1 MNVFKLRNRLVS
13 DYASYISSFIQIR
26 DERIRHYVDHQISQG
41 LLWPDPLIQLN
52 PSFEPG
58 KLIDELVEEGVLHTE
73 CKKIFRIKPD
83 PKSNGNP
90 LRLHRHQ
97 EEAIRIARG
106 GNNYVLTT
114 GTGSGKSLAYIIPI
128 VDHVLH
134 RGSGRG
140 IQAIVV
146 YPMNALANSQLGE
159 LRKFLCHG
167 YPDGKGPV
175 TFERYTGQESDEDR
189 KRIMANPPD
198 ILLTNYVMLELILTR
213 PSERGTLVRAANDL
227 QFLVLD
233 ELHTYRGRQ
242 GSDVAMLVRRVREAL
257 NAKRMQCVG
266 TSATLAG
273 AGTYQEQQEEIA
285 KVASTFFGAEVIPDH
300 VIGET
305 LQRGTPEFE
314 ISEQGFLDGLRERI
328 SKEDHAPPLDFN
340 GFINDPLS
348 VWIES
353 KFGVT
358 KEPTTS
364 RLIRAKPRS
373 ITGPEGVARELSQA
387 IDLPEERCVEA
398 IEGGLLAG
406 YQAEDDPE
414 TGFPVF
420 AFRLNQ
426 FISRGD
432 TVYATV
438 EAEEARHVTVFGQQ
452 FLPGDRNKI
461 LLPLV
466 FCRECGQEYYC
477 VRKSHDDETDLRY
490 FIPRE
495 LGDTQDDEL
504 GEAGFLYFNTTNPWP
519 IDAEEELS
527 RLPDDWL
534 EDHHGTMRV
543 RRNRRKN
550 LPNYIRIESSGRES
564 DDGIDGHYLSAPFR
578 FCLQCGVAYD
588 FRQRSDFAKLSE
600 LGAGG
605 RSTATTILS
614 MSTIR
619 GLQEEVESGGLPEK
633 ARKLLSF
640 TDNRQDAALQAG
652 HFNDFIEVSVLRAA
666 IYQAA
671 STSGNKGITHE
682 TLTQMV
688 FDALNLPIDLYAN
701 DPEVRFQARNETDKA
716 LRDVLGYRI
725 YRDLRRGWR
734 VTSPNLEQYR
744 CR

>member
-1 MNVFKLRNRLVS
+1 
-13 DYASYISSFIQIR
+13 
-26 DERIRHYVDHQISQG
+26 
-41 LLWPDPLIQLN
+41 
-52 PSFEPG
+52 
-58 KLIDELVEEGVLHTE
+58 
-73 CKKIFRIKPD
+73 
-83 PKSNGNP
+83 
-90 LRLHRHQ
+90 
-97 EEAIRIARG
+97 
-106 GNNYVLTT
+106 
-114 GTGSGKSLAYIIPI
+114 
-128 VDHVLH
+128 
-134 RGSGRG
+134 
-140 IQAIVV
+140 
-146 YPMNALANSQLGE
+146 
-159 LRKFLCHG
+159 
-167 YPDGKGPV
+167 
-175 TFERYTGQESDEDR
+175 
-189 KRIMANPPD
+189 
-198 ILLTNYVMLELILTR
+198 
-213 PSERGTLVRAANDL
+213 
-227 QFLVLD
+227 
-233 ELHTYRGRQ
+233 
-242 GSDVAMLVRRVREAL
+242 
-257 NAKRMQCVG
+257 
-266 TSATLAG
+266 
-273 AGTYQEQQEEIA
+273 
-285 KVASTFFGAEVIPDH
+285 

-666 IYQAA
+666 IYQSA

-688 FDALNLPIDLYAN
+688 FDALNLPLDLYAN

-734 VTSPNLEQYR
+734 VTSPNLEQCGLLEIHYPWLEEVCNAEDIWENTHLALTSALPETR
-744 CR
+744 MKVAKVLLDFMRRELVIKVKYIDVDEQERIQQRSSQRLIQPWAIDENERMEHAAILFPRARIHGDYGGNVFLSARGGFGLN